1 MEKLSIEELAKKQEG
16 YFIESIEVIR
26 DDEGKILE
34 SIIIELNNGTSITVY
49 SGYEKIHV
57 NFSVREDFDF

>member
-16 YFIESIEVIR
+16 YFIENIKVIK
-26 DDEGKILE
+26 DDEGRILE
-34 SIIIELNNGTSITVY
+34 SIMIELNNGTSITVY